1 MTICVICQNDFE
13 GVGAN
18 PDPVSYWGEC
28 CNTCDTKKVVPARLL
43 EQHYK
48 KKYGEKSG
56 RMCITN
62 LIHLGMKPEKTIKL
76 ISEADK
82 LTDVDLINERNYY
95 GGLCKS

>member
-1 MTICVICQNDFE
+1 
-13 GVGAN
+13 
-18 PDPVSYWGEC
+18 
-28 CNTCDTKKVVPARLL
+28 
-43 EQHYK
+43 
-48 KKYGEKSG
+48 
-56 RMCITN
+56 MCITN